1 MAREWCFLA
10 EALGRQEPCIYNCDQ
25 FCMRRRRHRK
35 GGLSFVP
42 SDLPGLVAWY
52 RRGLGMSVSAW
63 TDQIIPTTQDFV
75 QATSTNQ
82 PSVTSAGSLL
92 FDGSDNYMAATFTLD
107 QPFTIYGLVNPV
119 TWTAGDRI
127 LGEAAGS
134 TGIIQITG
142 SPQVTFNLGSALST
156 ISPPLNALSV
166 IAAVGNGAS
175 SVLQLNLGPT
185 VTGDAGAGA
194 MTNPLL
200 AARAGPLSFA
210 NTDNYEWIFYNTAH
224 DAETRKQVVRYLA
237 YVGYIQVE

>member
-82 PSVTSAGSLL
+82 PAVTTAGSLL
-92 FDGSDNYMAATFTLD
+92 FDGSDNFMAATFTLV
-107 QPFTIYGLVNPV
+107 QPFTIYGMLNTV
-119 TWTAGDRI
+119 TWTSGDRI
-127 LGEAAGS
+127 LSAAAGGS
-134 TGIIQITG
+134 FVRQITS
-142 SPQVTFNLGSALST
+142 SPQVVFTCGSVIGP
-156 ISPPLNALSV
+156 ISPTLNTVNVMAF
-166 IAAVGNGAS
+166 VGNGTN
-175 SVLQLNLGPT
+175 SVIQLNLNAPI
-185 VTGDAGAGA
+185 TGDAGAGD
-194 MTNPLL
+194 MTDPFL
-200 AARAGPLSFA
+200 ASSAAPAGFG

-224 DAETRKQVVRYLA
+224 DAETRKQVIRYLA
-237 YVGYIQVE
+237 NVGYLHIE